1 MSKII
6 VIGSGFAGLS
16 AACFLAKQGE
26 QVTVIEKNEQAGG
39 RARAFEA
46 EGFTYDMGPSWYWMP
61 DVFERFFQQFDTTH
75 EAFYT
80 LKRLDPS
87 YQVIW
92 EDGVTKLPADFAA
105 LQQTF
110 EEIEPGAGAQ
120 LAAFMKEAAYKYT
133 ASMNSLVY
141 KPGLSITEFM
151 TREVISSVFKI
162 DLFQSMHHHV
172 RKYFKHPK
180 LIQLAEFPVLFLGAL
195 PKNTPALYSMMN
207 YADMKLGTWYPM
219 GGMVEIVKAMKAV
232 AEGLG
237 VTFQFNEP
245 VEQLLVEQMKVIGV
259 TTNKATYKAD
269 AVIMA
274 CDYEHADQKL
284 TPAPYRNYTE
294 AYWDKRKMAPSS
306 LLYYVGVNKPVDGLL
321 HHNLF
326 FDAPFE
332 QHAAELYTDAQWPK
346 KPLMYVCCPSKTD
359 SNVAPAGQENLFI
372 LIPVAPGMSDT
383 AQIKKDYFDIAI
395 ARIEQRTGQEI
406 RKHVVYQRSYAH
418 NDFVQ
423 DYNAYKGNA
432 YGLANTLMQTAVLK
446 PSIRNKKLKNLFY
459 AGQLTV
465 PGPGVPPS
473 LISGEIVAGQV
484 MKQLYN

>member
-1 MSKII
+1 LSKII

-46 EGFTYDMGPSWYWMP
+46 AGFTYDMGPSWYWMP

-120 LAAFMKEAAYKYT
+120 LAAFMKEAAYKYA

-232 AEGLG
+232 AERLG
-237 VTFQFNEP
+237 VTFKFNEP
-245 VEQLLVEQMKVIGV
+245 VEQLLVEQMKVTGV

-269 AVIMA
+269 VVVMA
-274 CDYEHADQKL
+274 CDYAHADQKL
-284 TPAPYRNYTE
+284 TPAPYRNYSE

-306 LLYYVGVNKPVDGLL
+306 LLYYVGVNKPVEGLL

-326 FDAPFE
+326 FDASFE

-359 SNVAPAGQENLFI
+359 STVAPAGQENLFI

-383 AQIKKDYFDIAI
+383 EQIKKDYFDIAI

-406 RKHVVYQRSYAH
+406 RKHIVYQRSYAH